1 MLFQKSIDKYN
12 KYVLY
17 ISVQTIPIIQIGKL
31 SLGGNIMKRKFVK
44 KLLSLATVAALS
56 VSVLAGCG
64 SSTTTD
70 NTASDN
76 SSAASEETA
85 QAEEETSEAEA
96 ADDAAETEEPVA
108 VAIDKEAFDAL
119 IASGITADDADI
131 EANEWASAV
140 KEAGVLRV
148 GGTRTSFLF
157 SQLDET
163 DDGLRGFDAGLYQLL
178 ARYILGDETK
188 FELTQVDSSTRESV
202 LQSDQVDAVF
212 ATYSIT
218 DERKKLISFAGP
230 YYTSRQAVLVKAGN
244 TEITGV
250 DSLAG
255 KVVATQSGSTGPDIL
270 AEYAPEATVQ
280 EFEND
285 LEART
290 ALEQGR
296 VDAYVT
302 DYTLLLNAIVK
313 NPNVYEIA
321 GDVFG
326 PEDNYG
332 IGLPLDSDGVEFVNE
347 FLKKIEGDGTWE
359 KLWKISL
366 GDRTGISEAPEAPTV
381 GE

>member
-1 MLFQKSIDKYN
+1 
-12 KYVLY
+12 
-17 ISVQTIPIIQIGKL
+17 
-31 SLGGNIMKRKFVK
+31 MKKFK
-44 KLLSLATVAALS
+44 KALAILLAATLS
-56 VSVLAGCG
+56 VGA
-64 SSTTTD
+64 STTLY
-70 NTASDN
+70 A
-76 SSAASEETA
+76 
-85 QAEEETSEAEA
+85 AEEAEG
-96 ADDAAETEEPVA
+96 
-108 VAIDKEAFDAL
+108 VAIDKEAFDEL

-131 EANEWASAV
+131 EASSWASAV

-163 DDGLRGFDAGLYQLL
+163 DEGIRGFDAGLYQLL

-188 FELTQVDSSTRESV
+188 FEVTQIDSSTRESV

-218 DERKKLISFAGP
+218 DARKEVISFAGP
-230 YYTSRQAVLVKAGN
+230 YYTSKQAVLVKAGN
-244 TEITGV
+244 TEITSV

-255 KVVATQSGSTGPDIL
+255 KTVATQAGSTGPDIL

-280 EFEND
+280 EYQD
-285 LEART
+285 DITART

-313 NPNVYEIA
+313 NPGVYEIA

-332 IGLPLDSDGVEFVNE
+332 IGLPLDSDGVAFVND
-347 FLKKIEGDGTWE
+347 FLKKIEEDGTWE

-366 GDRTGISEAPEAPTV
+366 GDRTGIETVPEAPAI
-381 GE
+381 EE